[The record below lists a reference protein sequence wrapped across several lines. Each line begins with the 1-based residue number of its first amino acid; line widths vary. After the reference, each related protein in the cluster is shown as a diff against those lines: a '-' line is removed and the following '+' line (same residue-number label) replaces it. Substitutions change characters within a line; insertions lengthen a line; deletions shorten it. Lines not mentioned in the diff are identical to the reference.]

1 MSCHDINWPGNHLIE
16 SLLDSKLVS
25 FLLNNFKNNILISII
40 NNYNITDL
48 SQINRSIDLEN
59 YNKAVIPNLM
69 NVTII
74 GIRK

>member
-1 MSCHDINWPGNHLIE
+1 MSCHDNNWPGNHLIE

-25 FLLNNFKNNILISII
+25 FLLNNFKSNILISII
-40 NNYNITDL
+40 NNYNIIDL

-59 YNKAVIPNLM
+59 YNKVVISNFM
-69 NVTII
+69 NDTII